1 VEWFGAIG
9 GGAFIL
15 ASLVV
20 GARLLRLASRTHGLP
35 ELAMGLGLLLMG
47 GLSYPINVV
56 ARLSTGLSDDLRL
69 ALMLV
74 SQLLMWIGC
83 VGIGVFNW
91 RVFRPAER
99 WPVAL
104 IVGFG
109 GAIIAFFVAQC
120 LTDGFFA
127 FVDGR
132 GGIYRFAIMAHGFPY
147 LWAFLESFSYWIKLQ
162 RRLAL
167 GLADPVVVRRV
178 SLWALTTGAATLINH
193 VMVTLEVLGIDSA
206 TSPVATAVVGPVGL
220 VAAVSLWLAFQSPA
234 EARHAETRSAR

>member
-1 VEWFGAIG
+1 MEWLGAIG

-20 GARLLRLASRTHGLP
+20 GAKLLRLASRTRGLP

-56 ARLSTGLSDDLRL
+56 ARLSTGLGDDVRL
-69 ALMLV
+69 ALMLL

-91 RVFRPAER
+91 RVFRPAAR

-104 IVGFG
+104 IAGFA

-127 FVDGR
+127 FVEGR
-132 GGIYRFAIMAHGFPY
+132 GGIYRFVIMAQGFPY
-147 LWAFLESFSYWIKLQ
+147 LWAFVESLGYWLKLR

-178 SLWALTTGAATLINH
+178 SLWAVTTGASTAINQ
-193 VMVTLEVLGIDSA
+193 VMISLEILGIDSA
-206 TSPVATAVVGPVGL
+206 TSPLAAAVVGPVGL
-220 VAAVSLWLAFQSPA
+220 VAAVSLWLAFVAPA
-234 EARHAETRSAR
+234 NAPHAEVRPAH